1 MNEMNEATLE
11 AWAEYA
17 AELESQFLADYNREM
32 SCDCEACVPV
42 SLPRCQEATFGCEC
56 KSCRSFQDRLGHV
69 RVLNK
74 GDKQYEDAPRKRRV
88 PTAPRRARSQ
98 RRERELAER

>member
-1 MNEMNEATLE
+1 MSEMSEATLE

-17 AELESQFLADYNREM
+17 EELEAQFLADYEREM
-32 SCDCEACVPV
+32 VFCDCSVCVPA
-42 SLPRCQEATFGCEC
+42 PRCQEATFGCEC
-56 KSCRSFQDRLGHV
+56 KSCRSFQDCLGHV

-74 GDKQYEDAPRKRRV
+74 SDKRYEDAPRKRAPMV
-88 PTAPRRARSQ
+88 PRRARSQ